1 MNSIKFFYDDV
12 ISDVAADQFR
22 LRFSIFRTC
31 EYNNLKL
38 GYELAD
44 RTESRVL
51 DMDFTCIEVF
61 FNATFL

>member
-1 MNSIKFFYDDV
+1 MIDVSINKNGKNEGRRA
-12 ISDVAADQFR
+12 S
-22 LRFSIFRTC
+22 
-31 EYNNLKL
+31 LKL
-38 GYELAD
+38 GSELAD